1 MYICSIPSE
10 LWSGPFGVRR
20 QLTRQQ
26 KTDRN
31 VPLCSAWQQAP
42 KACSIICTI
51 WSRTFMYRCLCVAPS
66 DRAALFHWCAPD
78 FNNITVFLF
87 GVQHLENVSIWGIS
101 ASRWAKL
108 SHGSFCCCLDAVP
121 RSKRHHHMCAS
132 DIRDNAIMCCK
143 HKTTPPP
150 KNLNWCR
157 SYHLFW
163 SKVKQSRCDG
173 TSLNL
178 RLG

>member
-1 MYICSIPSE
+1 MLDSLRTLKWSIWSE
-10 LWSGPFGVRR
+10 
-20 QLTRQQ
+20 
-26 KTDRN
+26 KTTDPPTKNRSK
-31 VPLCSAWQQAP
+31 CAFTCAAWQQAP

-51 WSRTFMYRCLCVAPS
+51 WFRTFMYRCLCVAPS

-108 SHGSFCCCLDAVP
+108 SHGSFRCCLDAVP
-121 RSKRHHHMCAS
+121 RSKRHHHTWAN

-143 HKTTPPP
+143 HKTTPPT
-150 KNLNWCR
+150 KK
-157 SYHLFW
+157 S
-163 SKVKQSRCDG
+163 
-173 TSLNL
+173 
-178 RLG
+178 